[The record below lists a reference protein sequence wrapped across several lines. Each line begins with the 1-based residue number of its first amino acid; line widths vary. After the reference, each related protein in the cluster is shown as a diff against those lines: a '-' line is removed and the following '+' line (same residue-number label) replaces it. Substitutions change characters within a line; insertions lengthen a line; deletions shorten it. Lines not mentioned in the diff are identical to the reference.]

1 MTAIPGCPGESSV
14 GRRVSSAA
22 APPTDSDEVTF
33 DQEWKV
39 KMSANALVIIALL
52 VVVVGVSIGAWVIM
66 KTPDGANFELSKIR
80 FAAATFTG
88 ILLLIVFV
96 SVLYFASPTG
106 PGEKIFGTV
115 VPAVTPIAGAIVGY
129 LFGTKK

>member
-1 MTAIPGCPGESSV
+1 M
-14 GRRVSSAA
+14 
-22 APPTDSDEVTF
+22 DS
-33 DQEWKV
+33 
-39 KMSANALVIIALL
+39 NLLVAIALT
-52 VVVVGVSIGAWVIM
+52 VVVSGIGIGAWVVV
-66 KTPDGANFELSKIR
+66 KTPDGADFERSKVR

-106 PGEKIFGTV
+106 PGEEIFGAI

-129 LFGTKK
+129 LFGAKK

>member
-1 MTAIPGCPGESSV
+1 MDPNV
-14 GRRVSSAA
+14 
-22 APPTDSDEVTF
+22 
-33 DQEWKV
+33 
-39 KMSANALVIIALL
+39 LVIVALL
-52 VVVVGVSIGAWVIM
+52 VVVIGIGIGAWVVVR
-66 KTPDGANFELSKIR
+66 TPDRAELEASKVR

-96 SVLYFASPTG
+96 SVLYVAVPTG
-106 PGEKIFGTV
+106 PGKEIFGAI